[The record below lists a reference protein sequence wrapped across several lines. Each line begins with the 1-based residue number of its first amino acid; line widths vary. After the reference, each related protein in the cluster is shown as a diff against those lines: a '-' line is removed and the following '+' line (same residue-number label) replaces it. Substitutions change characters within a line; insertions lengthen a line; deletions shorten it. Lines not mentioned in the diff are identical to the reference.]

1 MYLHQLWN
9 LPAEEEFAFLL
20 SKALSIN
27 TMTDVFHEHLSL
39 RCVFGWFFNRFY
51 FVLCLQIVKLKS
63 WQTFF
68 KVCPVSHAVSF
79 PPSSAP

>member
-9 LPAEEEFAFLL
+9 VPAEEEFAFLL

-27 TMTDVFHEHLSL
+27 TMIDVFHEHLSL

-51 FVLCLQIVKLKS
+51 FVLCLQNVKLKS

-68 KVCPVSHAVSF
+68 KVSAYSHTLSPF
-79 PPSSAP
+79 P